1 MIAGYFVY
9 VRNQF
14 GGHDPEKHP
23 HDMPHVGRPDPRV
36 EACYAITAAE
46 FALPL
51 AELEKRYPAPEPQ
64 GQRPEGVNTEHGKGV
79 NPEHGK

>member
-14 GGHDPEKHP
+14 GGYDPEKRTRTTCLIWAGP
-23 HDMPHVGRPDPRV
+23 IPGV

-64 GQRPEGVNTEHGKGV
+64 GNDVSPEQGK
-79 NPEHGK
+79 